1 MARKTRKEILKQ
13 YLSNELLEEL
23 KKYVLDKIGVHGALI
38 ILRAT
43 TEVYST
49 KGISISFGTIKR
61 NLLQEIN
68 DNFKPYLL
76 QGDYER
82 LVDYVIDT
90 TNWAVD
96 TTHRIIAQGG
106 KYEAF

>member
-13 YLSNELLEEL
+13 YLSNELMEEF

-49 KGISISFGTIKR
+49 KGIAISFGTIKR

-68 DNFKPYLL
+68 DSLKPYLL
-76 QGDYER
+76 QSDYER
-82 LVDYVIDT
+82 LVDYVLDT

-96 TTHRIIAQGG
+96 TTHRIITQGG
-106 KYEAF
+106 KYETF

>member
-13 YLSNELLEEL
+13 YLSNELTEEL
-23 KKYVLDKIGVHGALI
+23 KKYVLDKVGVHGALI

-43 TEVYST
+43 TEPYST
-49 KGISISFGTIKR
+49 KGIAISFGTIKR

-76 QGDYER
+76 QCDYER

-90 TNWAVD
+90 TDWAVD
-96 TTHRIIAQGG
+96 TTHKIIAQGG
-106 KYEAF
+106 NYEKF

>member
-13 YLSNELLEEL
+13 YLSNELTEEL
-23 KKYVLDKIGVHGALI
+23 KKYVLDKIGVQGALI
-38 ILRAT
+38 IMRAT

-49 KGISISFGTIKR
+49 KGIAISFGTIKR

-76 QGDYER
+76 QCDYER
-82 LVDYVIDT
+82 LVDYLIDT
-90 TNWAVD
+90 TNWAID
-96 TTHRIIAQGG
+96 TTHKIICTGG
-106 KYEAF
+106 KYETF